1 MPGQSSTGSADEAKP
16 NRAKQGAEMPARAN
30 WTWVEAGVWTERMLS
45 ALGNGVKGGKWYAL
59 TDKVYAPATGR
70 PGVGNDPADHQ
81 RWPNA
86 HFANVGLFALHTAW
100 QSARQSR

>member
-1 MPGQSSTGSADEAKP
+1 MPEHRSTGSAEK
-16 NRAKQGAEMPARAN
+16 AKQGAETPNDSRN
-30 WTWVEAGVWTERMLS
+30 WAWVEAEVWTERMLS

-70 PGVGNDPADHQ
+70 PGVGNDRADHQ